1 MVMEVACV
9 MIEEI
14 VPNLHRMDIPLP
26 RSPLKWLNS
35 YVVRSGDRCLIIDTG
50 FN

>member
-1 MVMEVACV
+1 

-14 VPNLHRMDIPLP
+14 VPNLYRTEIPLP

-35 YVVRSGDRCLIIDTG
+35 YIVKEGYRFLIIDIG
-50 FN
+50 FNQQA